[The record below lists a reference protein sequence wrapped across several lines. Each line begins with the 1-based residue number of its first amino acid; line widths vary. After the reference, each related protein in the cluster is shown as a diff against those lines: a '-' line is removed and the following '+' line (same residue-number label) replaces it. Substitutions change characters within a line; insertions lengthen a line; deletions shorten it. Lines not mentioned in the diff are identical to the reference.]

1 MVSRYI
7 GDIEKDPY
15 YVQGDNAGRSGVE
28 LSYEEALRGVK
39 GVEIL
44 LRDAHGRIKGRYEE
58 GRHDV
63 APVSG
68 KNLTLSIDMD
78 LQAIRFTN
86 SSFVIPRI
94 LQKSSVSN
102 G

>member
-1 MVSRYI
+1 M
-7 GDIEKDPY
+7 
-15 YVQGDNAGRSGVE
+15 E

-68 KNLTLSIDMD
+68 RT
-78 LQAIRFTN
+78 
-86 SSFVIPRI
+86 
-94 LQKSSVSN
+94 
-102 G
+102 